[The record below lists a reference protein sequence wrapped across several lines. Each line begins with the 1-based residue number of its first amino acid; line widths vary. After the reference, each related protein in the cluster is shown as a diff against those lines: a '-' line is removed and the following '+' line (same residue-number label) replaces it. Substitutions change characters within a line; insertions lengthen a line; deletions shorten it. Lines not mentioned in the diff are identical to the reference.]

1 MPDRLINESIRTSEK
16 INSLTWFQEVLFT
29 RLLTAVD
36 DFGRFDARPAILKA
50 SLFPLKKDV
59 TEKTIEDSLD
69 KLANIGLVNLYEVGG
84 KPYLCL
90 PTWASHQ
97 RVRNKRSK
105 YPEPV
110 ICPQP
115 AANCGELPQNATRI
129 QSNPN
134 PIRIQSES
142 NPITPSA
149 PESALPDDIVIS
161 DIPFDTFWELYPR
174 KEGKRF
180 AQGAFTTAMIAE
192 KPEVIIAGLKKVI
205 ELRWSKMPPEEQ
217 RYIPKAE
224 KWLNGM
230 CWQDDV
236 QPYTPKRGKRVDKLP
251 EYYDANPVRKEPVEL
266 ASPEEVAAM
275 RELLKRGRA

>member
-16 INSLTWFQEVLFT
+16 INSLTWFQEVFFT
-29 RLLTAVD
+29 RLITAVD

-59 TEKTIEDSLD
+59 TEQTIEDSLD
-69 KLANIGLVNLYEVGG
+69 KLAIIGLVNLYEVGG

-90 PTWASHQ
+90 PTWADHQ

-110 ICPQP
+110 ICQQS
-115 AANCGELPQNATRI
+115 AANCGKLPQNAARI
-129 QSNPN
+129 QSNP
-134 PIRIQSES
+134 IQSES
-142 NPITPSA
+142 NPNPITPSVL
-149 PESALPDDIVIS
+149 PESELPDDIVIS
-161 DIPFDTFWELYPR
+161 DISFDTFWELYPR

-180 AQGAFTTAMIAE
+180 ALGAFTTAMVTE

-205 ELRWSKMPPEEQ
+205 DLRWSKMPPEEQ
-217 RYIPKAE
+217 RYIPKPE
-224 KWLNGM
+224 KWLKGM

-236 QPYTPKRGKRVDKLP
+236 QPYTPKHGKRVEELP
-251 EYYDANPVRKEPVEL
+251 EYYNANPVRKEPGKL
-266 ASPEEVAAM
+266 ASPEEVAAI
-275 RELLKRGRA
+275 RELLERGRT